1 MVVIQEKL
9 FKTKQ
14 DIVIPAG
21 TVLHKISKATYG
33 SPHFEGY
40 VAFGSDHTAFFHVDI
55 DNIQEFPEVF
65 EVHETSKEDLIELG

>member
-1 MVVIQEKL
+1 MVAMQEKL
-9 FKTKQ
+9 FRTKQ

-21 TVLHKISKATYG
+21 TVLHKISKVTYG

-55 DNIQEFPEVF
+55 DNIEEFPEVF
-65 EVHETSKEDLIELG
+65 EVHETIKQDLIKLG

>member
-1 MVVIQEKL
+1 MQEKL
-9 FKTKQ
+9 FRTKQ

-21 TVLHKISKATYG
+21 TVLSKISKVTYG

-55 DNIQEFPEVF
+55 DSIEEFPEVF
-65 EVHETSKEDLIELG
+65 EVHETSEQDLIELG